1 MLVSEPTRRAA
12 ELYRGHSARASAEG
26 AELGVLG
33 NKISDWGDAARLIEQ
48 MGDALLGCVG
58 HSAWIRAAERGAAGP
73 IEGLEPGNAA
83 ALAALKSAVDGRRPA
98 PETTR
103 ARITLFE
110 QCYPRTGVF
119 YSASS
124 R

>member
-1 MLVSEPTRRAA
+1 
-12 ELYRGHSARASAEG
+12 
-26 AELGVLG
+26 
-33 NKISDWGDAARLIEQ
+33 

-98 PETTR
+98 LNMQQGDIPATGSQ
-103 ARITLFE
+103 
-110 QCYPRTGVF
+110 QCHPAVVGPTVVGAAV